1 MIISRKS
8 ARDEVQVIVCFCNA
22 LKEAQVRAATRNGA
36 GHPVEAYAHLGCKP
50 RCGQCLPFAREVM
63 ADEARLSQAA

>member
-1 MIISRKS
+1 M
-8 ARDEVQVIVCFCNA
+8 IVCFCNA
-22 LKEAQVRAATRNGA
+22 LKEAQLRAAARGGA
-36 GHPVEAYAHLGCKP
+36 GHPVEAYASLGCKP